1 MSSVLKSFK
10 NRWFSEQV
18 MISVLRAISYFC
30 RKFLLHRA
38 EPLCRTAATMHVRVV
53 WTFADYCRAYDLQRR
68 ILLSHKVGVVEASA
82 GESGRGQKGLTRNCW
97 HKSSEQLQGQTNA
110 FSSSWGLLLELI
122 ILIKT
127 VKILVSSLKGFLI
140 KDIITTF
147 IYTSRF
153 PRDRDIR
160 ILACIRHFMFLVK
173 KWRELDRLHL
183 DKFRLR

>member
-147 IYTSRF
+147 IYTSRK
-153 PRDRDIR
+153 
-160 ILACIRHFMFLVK
+160 LVSTWPWHK
-173 KWRELDRLHL
+173 N
-183 DKFRLR
+183 FGMYSTFYVFG